1 MTTLP
6 LVRTYTDALGVEIT
20 FYEWPVAKPK
30 AVIQLVHGLGEHAR
44 RYDHVAAELNRHG
57 YSVYADDHR
66 GHGQTGV
73 SMIEKRI
80 TKNKGQLGPGGMRAT
95 INQIHELTDL
105 IHIENPNAALFLF
118 GHSLGA
124 MISQKLINKHS
135 ADYRGVILS
144 GSTLMLPGIAKL
156 DGFNKRFKNT
166 PNASGKEWLASDES
180 VGRAFMADPL
190 CFPESATKAFGIL
203 NAAVLSG
210 LPSRKID
217 ADMPVLLFTGSEDPI
232 GAERGNKLLLNAF
245 RRVGVHDVT
254 LIVYEGMRHETLN
267 DVNQEEVLADILSWL
282 EESLEG

>member
-1 MTTLP
+1 MTALP
-6 LVRTYTDALGVEIT
+6 LTRTLVDPSGIEIT

-66 GHGQTGV
+66 GHGQTGA
-73 SMIEKRI
+73 SMVDKRI
-80 TKNKGQLGPGGMRAT
+80 TKSMGQLGPGGMRAT

-105 IHIENPNAALFLF
+105 IHIENPESPLFLF

-124 MISQKLINKHS
+124 MISQKLINQHS

-144 GSTLMLPGIAKL
+144 GSTLMLPGVAKL
-156 DGFNKRFKNT
+156 DGFNKRWKNT

-190 CFPESATKAFGIL
+190 CFPESATKAFGLL

-232 GAERGNKLLLNAF
+232 GAERGNKMLMNAF
-245 RRVGVHDVT
+245 RRAGVHDVT
-254 LIVYEGMRHETLN
+254 LIVYDEMRHETLN
-267 DVNQEEVLADILSWL
+267 DVNQQEVLDDIASWL

>member
-80 TKNKGQLGPGGMRAT
+80 TKNMGQLGPGGMRAT